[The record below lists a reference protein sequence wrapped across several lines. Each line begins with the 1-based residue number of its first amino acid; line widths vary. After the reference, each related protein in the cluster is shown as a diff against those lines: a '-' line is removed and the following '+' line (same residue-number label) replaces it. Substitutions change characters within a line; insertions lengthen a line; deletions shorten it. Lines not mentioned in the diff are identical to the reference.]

1 MRGWFLL
8 RSALIAAGACLLWQG
23 AAQAQIVNGNQWPV
37 PRLTVLTPTG
47 GKAGATMEVTFAGAD
62 VEEPTGLLFSHPG
75 IKGTSIVPPIPAPD
89 PKAKPDPKA
98 PPPKAPPITK
108 ITVVIDKAVPPG
120 FYDVRLVNGKG
131 VSNPRIFVVGEL
143 NEVAEKEP
151 NNDVD
156 QSQRVDIGTTI
167 SGSIGGGTDVDY
179 TIFAGKKGQRV
190 LMTCL
195 SNGIDSRMD
204 PEMKLFDSAGKQ
216 LAYFR
221 AQPDQDGVLD
231 VVLPADG
238 DYVLRL
244 NHFTYIQPFPAGEY
258 FYRLSITTGPR
269 IDAVFPPM
277 IEPGKT
283 APVTLYGRNLPGGQL
298 DPTAVLNGSIL
309 EKLTVPITAP
319 PDPVAQTR
327 MSYTGNVPPATA
339 LLDGF
344 EYRLPSP
351 QGQSNPVLLT
361 YAKAAVILE
370 NDKNDTFE
378 TAQDVPVP
386 CEIAGRIDKGG
397 DRDRYAFTAKKG
409 DTFMIETFSHRLGA
423 PTDMFLSIKNAK
435 KADIVSLD
443 DNPEVLSPKTL
454 FSQSRDPAPYK
465 FTAPEDGKYYLLVG
479 SHLADIHTDP
489 THLYRIRISSEK
501 PDFRLFVMPAEDYRP
516 DALVVGQGG
525 LHHLSVFI
533 HRMDGFK
540 GDVTLT
546 MEGLPTGVTCVPQ
559 ILNATQKT
567 THLVLAAAD
576 AAPANFTGEIK
587 VVGTTVAAGQK
598 VVREAR
604 PATISWPVPI
614 QQNIPTVTRLDRAL
628 MLAIR
633 GKAAA
638 RFNVTPET
646 AVVLHGDKIKVNAKL
661 TRVQPEFK
669 GNFQFAPIPG
679 EFPNGITFPAINMAP
694 GKDDQVVE
702 LNVATNTAPGKYNL
716 VFRGFGP
723 ISPDPKAKPVNTIL
737 PSNAIELTVL
747 PKQVAT
753 LSVDNANPQLKLGGE
768 VVIAVNVARQ
778 HDYVDSFKV
787 ALLPENTNGLT
798 ADEVVI
804 QPGQNQTKL
813 TLKVPAAAAGGPRQ
827 NLTIRAVAIVNGNV
841 VLNHETKIN
850 VNVVK

>member
-1 MRGWFLL
+1 MRGCSLL
-8 RSALIAAGACLLWQG
+8 RSALIAAGACLLWTD
-23 AAQAQIVNGNQWPV
+23 AADAQIVNGNQWPV
-37 PRLTVLTPTG
+37 PRLTALTPTG
-47 GKAGATMEVTFAGAD
+47 GKTGTTVEVIFAGAD
-62 VEEPTGLLFSHPG
+62 VEQPTGLLFSHPG
-75 IKGTSIVPPIPAPD
+75 IKGVPIIPPIPAPD

-98 PPPKAPPITK
+98 PPPKAPPTTK
-108 ITVVIDKAVPPG
+108 ITVTIDKAVPPG
-120 FYDVRLVNGKG
+120 FYDVRLVNEKG

-156 QSQRVDIGTTI
+156 QAQKVDIGTTI
-167 SGSIGGGTDVDY
+167 TGSIGGGTDVDY
-179 TIFAGKKGQRV
+179 TTFTGKKGQRV
-190 LMTCL
+190 LITCL
-195 SNGIDSRMD
+195 AHSIDSRME

-221 AQPDQDGVLD
+221 AEPGQDGVLD
-231 VVLPADG
+231 MVLPADG

-244 NHFTYIQPFPAGEY
+244 NQFTYIQPFPAGEY
-258 FYRLSITTGPR
+258 HYRLSISTGPR

-283 APVTLYGRNLPGGQL
+283 AQVTLYGRNLPGGQL
-298 DPTAVLNGSIL
+298 DPTAVLGGSIL
-309 EKLTVPITAP
+309 EKLTVSIAAP
-319 PDPVAQTR
+319 ADPVGQTR
-327 MSYTGNVPPATA
+327 LSYTGNIPPATGM
-339 LLDGF
+339 LDGF

-361 YAKAAVILE
+361 FAKAPVILE

-378 TAQDVPVP
+378 TAQEVPAP
-386 CEIAGRIDKGG
+386 CEIAGRIDKRG
-397 DRDRYAFTAKKG
+397 DRDWYAFMAKKG
-409 DTFMIETFSHRLGA
+409 DSFMIETFSHRLGA
-423 PTDMFLSIKNAK
+423 PTDMYLSVRNAK
-435 KADIVSLD
+435 KAEIVSLD
-443 DNPEVLSPKTL
+443 DNPESLSPKTF
-454 FSQSRDPAPYK
+454 FSTSRDPAPFK

-479 SHLADIHTDP
+479 SHTSDNHADP
-489 THLYRIRISSEK
+489 THVYRMRISPEK

-533 HRMDGFK
+533 HRIDGFN

-559 ILNATQKT
+559 FLHATQKT

-576 AAPANFTGEIK
+576 VAPANFTGEIK
-587 VVGTTVAAGQK
+587 VVGTTVIAGQK

-614 QQNIPTVTRLDRAL
+614 QQNIPTLTRLDRSL
-628 MLAIR
+628 LFAIR
-633 GKAAA
+633 GKAPA
-638 RFNVTPET
+638 RFNITPER
-646 AVVLHGDKIKVNAKL
+646 VVVSHGDKIKINSKL

-669 GNFQFAPIPG
+669 GNFQFAPNPG
-679 EFPNGITFPAINMAP
+679 EFPAGITFPAINMAP

-702 LNVATNTAPGKYNL
+702 LTVAPNTVPGKYNL

-737 PSNAIELTVL
+737 PSNAVELIVL

-753 LSVDNANPQLKLGGE
+753 LSVDNANPQLKLGAE
-768 VVIAVNVARQ
+768 VVVLVTVARQ
-778 HDYVDSFKV
+778 FDYADSFKV
-787 ALLPENTNGLT
+787 ALLPENTNGVT

-804 QPGQNQTKL
+804 QPGQTQAKL
-813 TLKVPAAAAGGPRQ
+813 ALKVPAAAAGGPRP

-841 VLNHETKIN
+841 ALNHETKIN